1 MYLCE
6 KSKKLDNQIIRTA
19 DGSDSLISGLINE
32 SYHSTHG
39 AIQES
44 MHIFINAGFRF
55 LTGKDSVSVLEI
67 GFGTG
72 LNTLLTIA
80 EAVRRKVKVNYV
92 TIEKFPVSVAQ
103 AIKLNYPEM
112 LGIENAGVF
121 FQNIHGCDWNT
132 KHKFNDCFV
141 FEKDMV
147 DFLNYQPA
155 EMFDLVYF
163 DAFSPEKQP
172 EMWEEKQLLKV
183 YNACNSGA
191 VLTTYCA
198 KGEVRR
204 RLQSVG
210 FVVERIPGPP
220 GKREMLRAVKV

>member
-1 MYLCE
+1 M
-6 KSKKLDNQIIRTA
+6 DNRIIRTA
-19 DGSDSLISGLINE
+19 DGSDSLISGRMNE
-32 SYHSTHG
+32 SYHSAHG

-55 LTGKDSVSVLEI
+55 LSDKVSINVLEI

-72 LNTLLTIA
+72 LNALLTIA
-80 EAVRRKVKVNYV
+80 ESIQSNVKVNYV
-92 TIEKFPVSVAQ
+92 TLEKFPV
-103 AIKLNYPEM
+103 AIEQVMQLNYPEM
-112 LGIENAGVF
+112 IEFGNARAYY
-121 FQNIHGCDWNT
+121 QKMHCADWN
-132 KHKFNDCFV
+132 KKLEFNQNFV
-141 FEKDMV
+141 FEKILV

-163 DAFSPEKQP
+163 DAFSPDTQP
-172 EMWEEKQLLKV
+172 EMWGAEQLLKV
-183 YNACNSGA
+183 YNACNKGA

-204 RLQSVG
+204 RLQSAG
-210 FVVERIPGPP
+210 FRVERIPGPP